1 MTVLDVVL
9 PATTTDATTLPPLL
23 GTGPDADPQARRVV
37 PTTAAYKALV
47 ALHARRGPVV
57 LLEPGHLRSGHH
69 RMDCLPAR
77 EFAITAADRLV
88 GAVDLCAV
96 YVDADADDREHRPV
110 YLLDVTDGPGSEAT
124 LVPDGDHHFV
134 LRRLGVPTSA

>member
-9 PATTTDATTLPPLL
+9 PATTTDATTLPERPV
-23 GTGPDADPQARRVV
+23 GGPDADRGVRRVV

-57 LLEPGHLRSGHH
+57 LSEPGHLRAGHH
-69 RMDCLPAR
+69 RMDCVPAR

-88 GAVDLCAV
+88 GVVDRCAV
-96 YVDADADDREHRPV
+96 HVDADADDRDHWPV

-124 LVPDGDHHFV
+124 LVPDGAHHFV
-134 LRRLGVPTSA
+134 LRRLGVAA